1 MDAFDDV
8 ELDRTQGSISG
19 PQRRG
24 SRAAAAGVLVALVL
38 AVGLGWWWWT
48 RSSQQVPAAQR
59 AAAVVSTPAP
69 PPSAV
74 GPATV
79 LPPLDDLDPVVRQ
92 LINGLTASP
101 LLAGWLGTSNLV
113 RQVAALV
120 GGAAGAEVPLRL
132 LAPIR
137 PGGGFAVERS
147 QGRTVVTDATFRR
160 ATPLVDVIAGLD
172 AAALARVYR
181 TLSPRLEDAY
191 AELAGDDR
199 TFDVALREALDQLI
213 AVPVGDRVE
222 VVGRAGT
229 YFFADPRLEALT
241 PAQKLLLRTGPD
253 NARKLQ
259 AQLRALRAQLDRPP
273 AS

>member
-1 MDAFDDV
+1 MNAFDDV
-8 ELDRTQGSISG
+8 ELDRPQGLG
-19 PQRRG
+19 PSPRPRQ
-24 SRAAAAGVLVALVL
+24 SRAAAVGVLVALVA
-38 AVGLGWWWWT
+38 AVGLGWWWWS
-48 RSSQQVPAAQR
+48 RSSRPAPAAAALSAR
-59 AAAVVSTPAP
+59 ATSAPAPAPAAAP
-69 PPSAV
+69 P
-74 GPATV
+74 T
-79 LPPLDDLDPVVRQ
+79 LPPLDALDPVVRE
-92 LINGLTASP
+92 LISSITTSP
-101 LLAGWLGTSNLV
+101 LLAGWLATTNLA
-113 RQVAALV
+113 RQVVALV

-132 LAPIR
+132 LGPLR
-137 PGGGFAVERS
+137 PGGSFAVESR
-147 QGRTVVTDATFRR
+147 QGRTVVADATFRR

-191 AELAGDDR
+191 AELADDDR
-199 TFDVALREALDQLI
+199 SFEVALREALDQLV
-213 AVPVGDRVE
+213 ATPVGDRVE

-259 AQLRALRAQLDRPP
+259 AQLRALRAELDRPP